1 MKAGLSRS
9 QDSAEGCVEAT
20 SVVLLSKAEGSFLS
34 LMRKMKGQGVYG
46 RYSCLLPVEEGFKG
60 KEDV

>member
-1 MKAGLSRS
+1 M
-9 QDSAEGCVEAT
+9 EAT
-20 SVVLLSKAEGSFLS
+20 SVVLLSEAEGSFLS